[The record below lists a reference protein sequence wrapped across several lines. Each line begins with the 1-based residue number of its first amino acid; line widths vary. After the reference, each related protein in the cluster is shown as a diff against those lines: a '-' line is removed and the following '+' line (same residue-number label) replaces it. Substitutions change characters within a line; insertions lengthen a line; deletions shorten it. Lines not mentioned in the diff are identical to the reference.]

1 MDTITNNDTNN
12 GMPGKLFEKGNTLGN
27 RFSST
32 NQPKKNGRKPK
43 LYKQLKGL
51 IGKAVG
57 YELEQEDYY
66 NIIRF
71 LMEQDL
77 ETLDGF
83 IKTKNDKGQAVL
95 NPKVPIWVLN
105 IVTAINTDVRY
116 GRTSTVEM
124 LFDRVFGKAVQPV
137 QGDIVTNGRKQT
149 DTMSD
154 EELEAEIARLDE
166 ILKH

>member
-1 MDTITNNDTNN
+1 
-12 GMPGKLFEKGNTLGN
+12 MPGRKFQKGNTLGN

-43 LYKQLKGL
+43 MYKQLKEM

-57 YELEQEDYY
+57 YTLEQEDYY

-77 ETLDGF
+77 ETLEGF
-83 IKTKNDKGQAVL
+83 IKTKDATGKAVL
-95 NPKVPIWVLN
+95 NPKVPIWVIN

-116 GRTSTVEM
+116 GRTNTVEM

-137 QGDIVTNGRKQT
+137 QGDIVTNGKQPT
-149 DTMSD
+149 DEMTD
-154 EELEAEIARLDE
+154 EEIEAEIAQLE
-166 ILKH
+166 EKLK

>member
-1 MDTITNNDTNN
+1 MQ
-12 GMPGKLFEKGNTLGN
+12 GKQFEKGNTLGN

-43 LYKQLKGL
+43 MYKQLKAM

-57 YELEQEDYY
+57 YTLEQEDYY

-77 ETLDGF
+77 ETLEGF
-83 IKTKNDKGQAVL
+83 IKTKDPKTGKDIL
-95 NPKVPIWVLN
+95 NPKVPIWVIN

-116 GRTSTVEM
+116 GRTNTVEM
-124 LFDRVFGKAVQPV
+124 LFDRVFGRAVQPV
-137 QGDIVTNGRKQT
+137 QGDIITKGKQPT
-149 DTMSD
+149 DEMTD
-154 EELEAEIARLDE
+154 EELEAEIKSLE
-166 ILKH
+166 EKLK

>member
-1 MDTITNNDTNN
+1 
-12 GMPGKLFEKGNTLGN
+12 MPGRKFQKGNTLGN

-43 LYKQLKGL
+43 MYKQLKEM

-57 YELEQEDYY
+57 YTLEQEDYY

-77 ETLDGF
+77 ETLEGF
-83 IKTKNDKGQAVL
+83 IKTKDAKGKDVL
-95 NPKVPIWVLN
+95 NPKVPIWVIN

-116 GRTSTVEM
+116 GRTNTVEM

-137 QGDIVTNGRKQT
+137 QGDIVTNGKQPT
-149 DTMSD
+149 DVMTD
-154 EELEAEIARLDE
+154 EEIEAEIAQLE
-166 ILKH
+166 EKLK

>member
-1 MDTITNNDTNN
+1 
-12 GMPGKLFEKGNTLGN
+12 MPRHPFEKGNKIGN

-43 LYKQLKGL
+43 VYKQLKEM

-66 NIIRF
+66 RIIRF

-77 ETLDGF
+77 ETLNGF
-83 IKTKNDKGQAVL
+83 IKVKDSHGKDIL
-95 NPKVPIWVLN
+95 NPKVPIWVIN

-116 GRTSTVEM
+116 GRTNTVEM
-124 LFDRVFGKAVQPV
+124 LFDRVFGKAVQTV
-137 QGDIVTNGRKQT
+137 QGDITTNGKQAS
-149 DTMSD
+149 DTMTD
-154 EELEAEIARLDE
+154 EELEAEIAE
-166 ILKH
+166 IEAKLV

>member
-1 MDTITNNDTNN
+1 
-12 GMPGKLFEKGNTLGN
+12 MPGRKFQKGNTLGN

-43 LYKQLKGL
+43 MYKQLKEM

-57 YELEQEDYY
+57 YTLEQEDYY

-77 ETLDGF
+77 ETLEGF
-83 IKTKNDKGQAVL
+83 IKTKDEKGKAVL
-95 NPKVPIWVLN
+95 NPKVPIWVIN

-116 GRTSTVEM
+116 GRTNTVEM

-137 QGDIVTNGRKQT
+137 QGDIVTNGKQPT
-149 DTMSD
+149 DEMTD
-154 EELEAEIARLDE
+154 EEIEAEIAQLE
-166 ILKH
+166 EKLK